1 MKNPDLTLTFL
12 GSGDAF
18 GSGGRLQTSIHVDTG
33 ASSFLIDCG
42 ASALISMKRMGI
54 DPHGI
59 TTILVTHLHGDHFCG
74 IPFLIRETQI
84 ISHRSKP
91 LTIAGPIGLENAIHT
106 LMKVLFP
113 GSRSQTLSFK
123 LNFVEEESMQPVHM
137 GELDVT
143 LYPAVHSPATNPH
156 SIRIACNGRIIAYS
170 GDTEW
175 NPNLIEA
182 SQGADLFICECFEYE
197 GPVKNHMDYRTLLNN
212 RHRLSARR
220 IVLTHM
226 NESMLAHVSDS
237 KFDCAEDGMTIV
249 I

>member
-1 MKNPDLTLTFL
+1 
-12 GSGDAF
+12 
-18 GSGGRLQTSIHVDTG
+18 
-33 ASSFLIDCG
+33 
-42 ASALISMKRMGI
+42 MKRLGI

-84 ISHRSKP
+84 ISQRSKP
-91 LTIAGPIGLENAIHT
+91 LTIAGPGGLENTIRT

-113 GSRSQTLSFK
+113 GSRRQSLSFD
-123 LNFVEEESMQPVHM
+123 LNFVEIESMKPAHLD
-137 GELDVT
+137 ELYVT
-143 LYPAVHSPATNPH
+143 LYPAIHSPATNPH

-197 GPVKNHMDYRTLLNN
+197 GPVKNHIDYRTLLNN
-212 RHRLSARR
+212 RHRLSASR

-237 KFDCAEDGMTIV
+237 KFECAVDGMTIV